1 MRITEEL
8 LRQII
13 REELIKE
20 IELHERKKGAPPP
33 GNLWNNIR
41 KRRAAGKRPKRPGE
55 AGYPKTL
62 DID

>member
-1 MRITEEL
+1 MNITEEL

-20 IELHERKKGAPPP
+20 IELLERKKGAPPP